1 MTSLPKCTLLNSS
14 IAICAMVYS
23 LDAVAQSSA
32 APAVAVV
39 CAPCHGLDG
48 IGHDVEVPNL
58 AGQHSIYLRKQ
69 LLAFTRALVCL
80 FGPHQRTI
88 LRAARRR
95 AVCRRR
101 IVRMSTLLW
110 AGLCQPAERP
120 AGS

>member
-32 APAVAVV
+32 APAVAAV

-69 LLAFTRALVCL
+69 LLAFKSGRRKHPEMYFVGRHLNDQEIDELVL
-80 FGPHQRTI
+80 YF
-88 LRAARRR
+88 
-95 AVCRRR
+95 
-101 IVRMSTLLW
+101 STL
-110 AGLCQPAERP
+110 PPR
-120 AGS
+120 